1 VADGIVCCYVHR
13 CAGSA
18 IAPGRQ
24 AFREPTLA
32 SIDTRLQ
39 IVVRA
44 TAPPLRHAVG
54 YPRADVFGLHVGPL
68 DGRRSKRAPGT
79 RRWVIG
85 AEQLLMTERGAESE
99 RSGAECASAV
109 ACDPEATDRI
119 QRGWAAMLHGRRDC
133 RRRRR

>member
-1 VADGIVCCYVHR
+1 M
-13 CAGSA
+13 
-18 IAPGRQ
+18 
-24 AFREPTLA
+24 
-32 SIDTRLQ
+32 
-39 IVVRA
+39 VRA

-79 RRWVIG
+79 RRWVIV

-109 ACDPEATDRI
+109 ACDPEVAVWARLHGDAARSGFWLAVLSPEATDRI
-119 QRGWAAMLHGRRDC
+119 RRGWA
-133 RRRRR
+133 

>member
-1 VADGIVCCYVHR
+1 M
-13 CAGSA
+13 
-18 IAPGRQ
+18 
-24 AFREPTLA
+24 
-32 SIDTRLQ
+32 
-39 IVVRA
+39 VRA

-99 RSGAECASAV
+99 RSGAECARPPALWLV
-109 ACDPEATDRI
+109 T
-119 QRGWAAMLHGRRDC
+119 QRSRFGPAPVPRPC
-133 RRRRR
+133 